1 MAPNMAAGVRP
12 VQIGAMTKPLT
23 TALLLGVLA
32 APLAGQVPAPLA
44 DMVRRVFAS
53 NEFQPRQRFGPV
65 EWIEQG
71 AAYLTVE
78 PSAATPGASD
88 LVRYQTATGAR
99 TIHVPASQLIP
110 AGQREPLEIEGYQVS
125 ATGRQVMIFTKSARV
140 WRQNTRGDFWI
151 LDRQSGSLKQLG
163 GPSGPGSSLMYAKL
177 SPAGDRAAYVRQG
190 DIFVERLADGRI
202 TRLTSGADSLHVN
215 GMTDWVY
222 EEEFSLRDGFRWS
235 PDGARIAYWRF
246 DMTGVGTFNLFNA
259 TDSLYPFVTPI
270 QYPKVG
276 TTNSAVTVGV
286 VSADGGPT
294 TWISVPDDPRENYI
308 PRMEWAGPDEILIQR
323 MNRLQ
328 NTNRL
333 LLASAAT
340 GRVTVVLTERDDA
353 WLDVSDDLAWIA
365 QGREFLWTSEAD
377 GWRHVYRILRDG
389 TKRTLITK
397 GDYDVVSVQAVDEA
411 QGALYFI
418 ASPANATQRYLYRT
432 RLDGSGTAE
441 RISPADQ
448 PGTHRYT
455 VAPNARWAFHTYS
468 TADRLPVTDLVS
480 LPKHEAI
487 RSMVNDT
494 AQQRA
499 VSAVLP
505 RPQEFFKVEVGDG
518 VVLDGWMIKPRDF
531 DSTRTYP
538 LLIYVYGEPAGQTV
552 TDQWQGG
559 SRLWYQALADQGYV
573 IASVDNRGT
582 PAPRGRA
589 WRKVV
594 YRQIGILSSRDQAEA
609 VRTLTRT
616 RAYLDPSRVAIWGW
630 SGGGSSTLQAMFR
643 YPDVYQV
650 GMSVAPVPDQLLY
663 DTIYQERYMG
673 LPGQNP
679 EAYAKASAINLA
691 DGLRGRL
698 LLVHGSG
705 DDNVH
710 YQGTERLV
718 NRLVELGR
726 PFDFMAYPNRSH
738 CICEG
743 PGTTH
748 HVYSLL
754 TRYLVE
760 HLPAGGRPRSTP

>member
-1 MAPNMAAGVRP
+1 MRPNMAVEPEPG
-12 VQIGAMTKPLT
+12 QIGSMTKTTT
-23 TALLLGVLA
+23 TALLLGSLA
-32 APLAGQVPAPLA
+32 APLAGQVPAPLT
-44 DMVRRVFAS
+44 DLVRRVFAS
-53 NEFQPRQRFGPV
+53 NEFGARERFGPV

-71 AAYLTVE
+71 AAYLAVE
-78 PSAATPGASD
+78 PSATTAGASD
-88 LVRYQTATGAR
+88 LVRYETATGAR
-99 TIHVPASQLIP
+99 TIFVPAAQLMP
-110 AGQREPLEIEGYQVS
+110 RGRTEPLEIEEYTVS
-125 ATGRQVMIFTKSARV
+125 ANGRQVLVFTNSARV
-140 WRQNTRGDFWI
+140 WRQNTRGDFWV
-151 LDRQSGSLKQLG
+151 LDRQTGALSKLG
-163 GPSGPGSSLMYAKL
+163 GPDAPASSLMYAKL

-190 DIFVERLADGRI
+190 DIFVERLADGQV
-202 TRLTSGADSLHVN
+202 TKLTSGADSLHVN

-222 EEEFSLRDGFRWS
+222 EEEFSLQDGFRWS
-235 PDGARIAYWRF
+235 PDGAKIAYWRF

-259 TDSLYPFVTPI
+259 TDSLYPFVTPV

-286 VSADGGPT
+286 VSAEGGRT
-294 TWISVPDDPRENYI
+294 TWIEVPDDPRQNYI
-308 PRMEWAGPDEILIQR
+308 PRMEWAGPNEVVIQR

-328 NTNRL
+328 NTNRVF
-333 LLASAAT
+333 LANPAS

-353 WLDVSDDLAWIA
+353 WVDVVDDLTWLA
-365 QGREFLWTSEAD
+365 QGKEFLWVSEAD
-377 GWRHVYRILRDG
+377 GWRHVYRVGRTG
-389 TKRTLITK
+389 ANRTLITR
-397 GDYDVVSVQAVDEA
+397 GDYDVVGVTAVDEA
-411 QGALYFI
+411 LGWLYFS
-418 ASPANATQRYLYRT
+418 ASPDNATQRYLYRT
-432 RLDGSGTAE
+432 RLDGTGTAE
-441 RISPADQ
+441 RISPAQ
-448 PGTHRYT
+448 EPGTHGYT
-455 VAPNARWAFHTYS
+455 VAPNAKWAFHTYS
-468 TADRLPVTDLVS
+468 SANRLPTIDLVG
-480 LPKHEAI
+480 LPKHTVV
-487 RSMVNDT
+487 RTMVNDT
-494 AQQRA
+494 ARHRSVA
-499 VSAVLP
+499 AVLA
-505 RPQEFFKVEVGDG
+505 RPVEFFKADVGGG
-518 VVLDGWMIKPRDF
+518 VVLDGWMIKPKDF
-531 DSTRTYP
+531 DSTKTYP
-538 LLIYVYGEPAGQTV
+538 LLMYVYGEPAGQTA

-559 SRLWYQALADQGYV
+559 SRIWYQAMADQGYV
-573 IASVDNRGT
+573 IATVDNRGT

-594 YRQIGILSSRDQAEA
+594 YQQIGILSSQEQAEA
-609 VRTLTRT
+609 VRVLTRT
-616 RAYLDPSRVAIWGW
+616 RSYLDPSRVAIWGW

-673 LPGQNP
+673 LPAQNP
-679 EAYAKASAINLA
+679 AAYQKASPINVA

-698 LLVHGSG
+698 LVVHGSG

-760 HLPAGGRPRSTP
+760 HLPAGGRTRATP